1 MTHPTHLA
9 PTTAGPDLVPTSSTT
24 PDRTGGQMTTS
35 STETDFGW
43 LLDNFVRATPGT
55 RMALVVSAD
64 GLLMA
69 LSAGVART
77 TGDQLAAIVA
87 GISSLARGAAREL
100 GARTVLQS
108 VIDLDDGFLML
119 MSISNGSLLAVS
131 AEAGAEV
138 GMVGYEMALLV
149 RRAEAV
155 LTPQLVVSLRDAL
168 PTDGPTGRRAARL
181 DAPTSPVPVTVEEPA

>member
-1 MTHPTHLA
+1 
-9 PTTAGPDLVPTSSTT
+9 
-24 PDRTGGQMTTS
+24 MTTS